1 MKPSSKSFS
10 IKNWSESDRPREK
23 LIHKGK
29 SSLSDAELLAILI
42 GSGNREESAV
52 ELCKRIL
59 HTSEN
64 SLQKLAKFNL
74 SQLQDFKGIGE
85 AKAISIIAA
94 LELGSRRGAESVQE
108 LNKISTSKDVFTI
121 MHPFL
126 GDLDHDQFWILMLNN
141 SNKIIY
147 KYPLSKGGITSTMV
161 DTRLV
166 YKSALAHGSTALI
179 LVHNHPSGTLQP
191 SQADK
196 TITQKLKNAGDL
208 LDIKILDHIIVT
220 EKTYFSFADEGIL

>member
-1 MKPSSKSFS
+1 
-10 IKNWSESDRPREK
+10 
-23 LIHKGK
+23 
-29 SSLSDAELLAILI
+29 
-42 GSGNREESAV
+42 
-52 ELCKRIL
+52 
-59 HTSEN
+59 
-64 SLQKLAKFNL
+64 
-74 SQLQDFKGIGE
+74 
-85 AKAISIIAA
+85 
-94 LELGSRRGAESVQE
+94 
-108 LNKISTSKDVFTI
+108 
-121 MHPFL
+121 
-126 GDLDHDQFWILMLNN
+126 
-141 SNKIIY
+141 
-147 KYPLSKGGITSTMV
+147 MV